1 MLKNLAQWIFD
12 SSKLGEMVLYRV
24 YETQFNVIYKNSE
37 QANVNWVSSKQ
48 SLKLLQVIKIKTML
62 CYSSNKLH

>member
-12 SSKLGEMVLYRV
+12 CSKLGEMVLYRV
-24 YETQFNVIYKNSE
+24 YQTQFNVIYKNSE

-48 SLKLLQVIKIKTML
+48 SIKLLKVIKIKAML
-62 CYSSNKLH
+62 CDSSNKLH

>member
-12 SSKLGEMVLYRV
+12 CSKLGEMVLYRV
-24 YETQFNVIYKNSE
+24 CQTQFNVIYKNSE

-48 SLKLLQVIKIKTML
+48 SLKLLQVIKIKAML

>member
-12 SSKLGEMVLYRV
+12 CSKLGEMVLYRV
-24 YETQFNVIYKNSE
+24 YQTQFNVIYENSE

-48 SLKLLQVIKIKTML
+48 SLKLLQVIKINAML

>member
-48 SLKLLQVIKIKTML
+48 SLKLLKVIKIKAML

>member
-12 SSKLGEMVLYRV
+12 CSILGEMVLYRV
-24 YETQFNVIYKNSE
+24 CQTQFNVIYKNSE

-48 SLKLLQVIKIKTML
+48 SIKLLKVIKIKAML
-62 CYSSNKLH
+62 CDSSNKLH